1 VNIGTEAEPFDSNVE
16 IRLHGNNT
24 SPNEFV
30 FAPQVPVGNKNLIVT
45 GKLNMF
51 GAPRTRMTRL
61 LDSAFPNTNTL
72 MVDTDLDFVNG
83 DKLGL
88 PATNVQVHD
97 SETVTVESYDPNSGL
112 IILTEPL
119 KGYHF
124 GQR

>member
-1 VNIGTEAEPFDSNVE
+1 
-16 IRLHGNNT
+16 
-24 SPNEFV
+24 
-30 FAPQVPVGNKNLIVT
+30 
-45 GKLNMF
+45 
-51 GAPRTRMTRL
+51 MTRL